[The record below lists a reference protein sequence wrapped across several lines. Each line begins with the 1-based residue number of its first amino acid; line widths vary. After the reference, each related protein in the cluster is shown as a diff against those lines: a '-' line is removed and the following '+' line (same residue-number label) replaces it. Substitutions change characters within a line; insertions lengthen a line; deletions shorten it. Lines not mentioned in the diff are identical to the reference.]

1 MAEADVADEGSVI
14 GNRVETKER
23 GKKIVCQVV
32 SGGSERTIPVFP
44 RRVGVVDREMIQDV
58 GSEEMGDLL
67 KDAL

>member
-32 SGGSERTIPVFP
+32 RGGSERTIPVCP
-44 RRVGVVDREMIQDV
+44 RRVRVVDREMIQYV